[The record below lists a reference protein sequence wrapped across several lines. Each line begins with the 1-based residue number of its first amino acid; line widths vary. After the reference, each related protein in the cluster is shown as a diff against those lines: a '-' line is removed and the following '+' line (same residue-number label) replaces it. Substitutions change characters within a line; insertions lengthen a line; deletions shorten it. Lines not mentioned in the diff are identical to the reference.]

1 MTLAASP
8 STVDANGGSGQ
19 VNITVDR
26 DCTWDARADADWIR
40 LTPPTSGQGEGT
52 LRFTTTANTAVS
64 SRRGAVV
71 VNDQRVDVVQAAA
84 ACSFALS
91 APGAEAPAQGAA
103 LAVTVT
109 APTGCSW
116 TATSPVEWIQVSQ
129 GRQGSGNGVVS
140 IAVAANGGE
149 SREAAVLIGGQSYTV
164 TQAAGSTSPTNPQ
177 PPQPGCQ
184 FNATPTAASYGSS
197 GGEGGVTVAAS
208 SSSCVWAAASSV
220 PWITMVTTAGNG
232 NGTARY
238 TVAAN
243 TGGERTGN
251 LSVAGA
257 TIRVTQ
263 AAAPPAGCSYNVTPT
278 TQSFAAAGGDGTI
291 RIDASSSTCTWTAAT
306 SASWISLA
314 SGSGNGSADLRYTV
328 AANTGP
334 ERSGTVSVA
343 GATVT
348 ITQAAA
354 PAPTC
359 TFDASPRT
367 PSVDNAGGDVTI
379 HVTTSAPSCAWT
391 ATSGAPWVTVAV
403 GAGTGGGDARF
414 TVAANTGAARTATL
428 TVAGIAVTVTQ
439 SAAPACTFMLSP
451 TSQSVAAAGVDE
463 RVNVDAS
470 TNSCAWT
477 AVSNAQW
484 ITITAGNSRTGDAD
498 VRYTVAANTGGAR
511 TGTMT
516 IAGTMFTVTQAAAPP
531 CTFTVNPTSQSFTDA
546 AGTGTVSVNASAGS
560 CAWTA
565 TTTAS
570 WITVTTGAGT
580 GNGTA
585 RYSVAQNTGAARSST
600 LTVAGVGV
608 AISQAAAPPPS
619 IEVSGAVSGLSG
631 NCPALTFTVGGRLV
645 RTNSATDFQSRCDRI
660 RNGDTVTVTGVVQS
674 DNSLLASVVREG

>member
-1 MTLAASP
+1 MRVRPSYYLSFTRTRCSVAMLLCLAVFGAACSSKSETTTSPTAGGRCGMTLAASP
-8 STVDANGGSGQ
+8 STVDANGGTGQ

-40 LTPPTSGQGEGT
+40 LTPPTSGQGQST

-84 ACSFALS
+84 ACSYALS
-91 APGAEAPAQGAA
+91 APGAEAPAEGAS

-109 APTGCSW
+109 APSGCAW
-116 TATSPVEWIQVSQ
+116 TATSQVEWVQISQ
-129 GRQGSGNGVVS
+129 GRQGNGNGVVS
-140 IAVAANGGE
+140 IVVAANGGE

-164 TQAAGSTSPTNPQ
+164 SQPGSTSPTNPNPQ

-184 FNATPTAASYGSS
+184 FNPSPTSASYGSS
-197 GGEGGVTVAAS
+197 GGDGAVTVAAS

-251 LSVAGA
+251 LSVAGS

-263 AAAPPAGCSYNVTPT
+263 AAAPPAGCVFTVSPNTE
-278 TQSFAAAGGDGTI
+278 SFAAAGGDGTI
-291 RIDASSSTCTWTAAT
+291 RITASTASCTWTAAT

-314 SGSGNGSADLRYTV
+314 SGGGNGSATLRYTV
-328 AANTGP
+328 AVNTGA

-367 PSVDNAGGDVTI
+367 PSVDNAGGEVTI

-391 ATSGAPWVTVAV
+391 ATSGVPWITVAA
-403 GAGTGGGDARF
+403 GSGTGEGNARF
-414 TVAANTGAARTATL
+414 TVATNTGGGANRGAHRRRDRHYGHAIR
-428 TVAGIAVTVTQ
+428 G
-439 SAAPACTFMLSP
+439 
-451 TSQSVAAAGVDE
+451 AAGVH
-463 RVNVDAS
+463 VHLVP
-470 TNSCAWT
+470 
-477 AVSNAQW
+477 
-484 ITITAGNSRTGDAD
+484 D
-498 VRYTVAANTGGAR
+498 VPV
-511 TGTMT
+511 
-516 IAGTMFTVTQAAAPP
+516 
-531 CTFTVNPTSQSFTDA
+531 
-546 AGTGTVSVNASAGS
+546 
-560 CAWTA
+560 
-565 TTTAS
+565 
-570 WITVTTGAGT
+570 
-580 GNGTA
+580 
-585 RYSVAQNTGAARSST
+585 
-600 LTVAGVGV
+600 
-608 AISQAAAPPPS
+608 
-619 IEVSGAVSGLSG
+619 
-631 NCPALTFTVGGRLV
+631 GRL
-645 RTNSATDFQSRCDRI
+645 RRC
-660 RNGDTVTVTGVVQS
+660 
-674 DNSLLASVVREG
+674 

>member
-1 MTLAASP
+1 MRVRPSYYLSFTRPRCSVAMLLCLAVFGSACSSKSETTTSPTAGGRCGMTLAASP

-26 DCTWDARADADWIR
+26 DCTWDARADGDWIR
-40 LTPPTSGQGEGT
+40 LTPPTSGQGQST
-52 LRFTTTANTAVS
+52 LRFTTTANTAMS

-84 ACSFALS
+84 ACSYALS
-91 APGAEAPAQGAA
+91 AAGAEAPAGGAS
-103 LAVTVT
+103 LSVTVT
-109 APTGCSW
+109 APTGCTW
-116 TATSPVEWIQVSQ
+116 TATSQVEWIQVSQ
-129 GRQGSGNGVVS
+129 GREGNGNGVVS

-164 TQAAGSTSPTNPQ
+164 SQPAGSTSPTNPNPQ

-184 FNATPTAASYGSS
+184 FTATPASASYES
-197 GGEGGVTVAAS
+197 GGGDGTVTVAAS

-238 TVAAN
+238 TVAVN
-243 TGGERTGN
+243 TGAARTGS
-251 LSVAGA
+251 LSVAG
-257 TIRVTQ
+257 R
-263 AAAPPAGCSYNVTPT
+263 
-278 TQSFAAAGGDGTI
+278 
-291 RIDASSSTCTWTAAT
+291 
-306 SASWISLA
+306 
-314 SGSGNGSADLRYTV
+314 
-328 AANTGP
+328 
-334 ERSGTVSVA
+334 
-343 GATVT
+343 TVT

-367 PSVDNAGGDVTI
+367 PSVDNAGGEVAI

-391 ATSGAPWVTVAV
+391 ATSGVPWITVAA
-403 GAGTGGGDARF
+403 GSGTGEGNARF
-414 TVAANTGAARTATL
+414 TVANNTGAARNGAL
-428 TVAGIAVTVTQ
+428 TVAGIAITVTQ
-439 SAAPACTFMLSP
+439 SAAPAGCTFTLSP
-451 TSQSVAAAGVDE
+451 TSQAVAAGGDDE
-463 RVNVDAS
+463 RVTVDAS

-477 AVSNAQW
+477 AVSNASW
-484 ITITAGNSRTGDAD
+484 ITITAGNSRTGDGD
-498 VRYTVAANTGGAR
+498 VRYTVAANTDGAR

-516 IAGTMFTVTQAAAPP
+516 IAGATFTVTQAAAPP
-531 CTFTVNPTSQSFTDA
+531 CTFTVNPMSQSFTDS
-546 AGTGTVSVNASAGS
+546 AGTGTVSVNASAAS

-570 WITVTTGAGT
+570 WITVTAGSGT

-585 RYSVAQNTGAARSST
+585 RYSVAANTDAARSAT

-608 AISQAAAPPPS
+608 AISQAAAPPAS

-631 NCPALTFTVGGRLV
+631 SCPALTFTVGGRLV
-645 RTNSATDFQSRCDRI
+645 HATAATVYGSRCDRI
-660 RNGDTVTVTGVVQS
+660 RNGDTVTVTGVVQP
-674 DNSLLASVVREG
+674 DNSMLALAVRES